1 MKDILVFIKDKVS
14 EISRKSHFTGYDF
27 NADIA
32 GITLMEGEIFSAIE
46 KAIASQPGVEAVG
59 IKRCHICMNLG
70 YTERFC
76 YYCGR
81 EANPP
86 AARKSPDAEAS
97 PGSAICDF

>member
-46 KAIASQPGVEAVG
+46 KAIASQQDVQA
-59 IKRCHICMNLG
+59 
-70 YTERFC
+70 
-76 YYCGR
+76 
-81 EANPP
+81 
-86 AARKSPDAEAS
+86 DAEKCANCGAVLEMYCKNCFNS
-97 PGSAICDF
+97 GAKNRTA